1 MEAPYRVLL
10 IIVILV
16 QQAQH
21 IIQKMIQKKHCTEN
35 FKNVLILC
43 EYELCDSRVPAQVLV
58 VNIENSCSGHSSRS
72 GRP

>member
-1 MEAPYRVLL
+1 MEAPYRVLHN
-10 IIVILV
+10 IVTLV

-21 IIQKMIQKKHCTEN
+21 IIQKQHCTETL
-35 FKNVLILC
+35 KNALILC
-43 EYELCDSRVPAQVLV
+43 EYKLRDSRVPAQVLM